1 MRFTVEEINNS
12 TALLPNITL
21 GYELYD
27 VCSESSNVYATLRV
41 LAQQGTGHLEMQRDL
56 RNHSSKVVALIGP
69 DNTDHAVTTAAL
81 LSPFLMPLVS

>member
-1 MRFTVEEINNS
+1 MRFAIEEINNS
-12 TALLPNITL
+12 TVLLPDVTL

-41 LAQQGTGHLEMQRDL
+41 LAQQGTSHVELQRDL

-69 DNTDHAVTTAAL
+69 DNTDHAITTAAL
-81 LSPFLMPLVS
+81 LSPFLVPLVS